1 MNTLRHLLVHINDGV
16 LSREALQLGAA
27 LARQHGAQMTAL
39 LAVEPIAPGAYLSP
53 ETASLA
59 AQLVR
64 EHMASHRLLAQDLV
78 HSVGQAHAM
87 AVDLQVADG
96 APVDALIRSAR
107 VTDLLVVSQRDAQS
121 DAEKPGG
128 LDAGASARLLVGAG
142 CPVIFVPHIGWSQG
156 GARPDGPV
164 AQNILVAWSDTRES
178 ARALR
183 DALPLLQAA
192 RRVELVT
199 FVGAD
204 ADEADPTPEA
214 LNAAHQHLQRHG
226 VQASV
231 TVRRSREPTFG
242 ERMRRAWV
250 PDASIAEALLSHAAD
265 TQVDLIVMGGYGHPR
280 AWELVLGGVTRTLLQ
295 TMTVPVFM
303 SH

>member
-1 MNTLRHLLVHINDGV
+1 MNTLRHLLVHVNDGV
-16 LSREALQLGAA
+16 LSREALNLGAA
-27 LARQHGAQMTAL
+27 LARQHGAQMAAL

-59 AQLVR
+59 AQLMS

-87 AVDLQVADG
+87 AVDLQVVEG
-96 APVDALIRSAR
+96 EPVDALIRGAR
-107 VTDLLVVSQRDAQS
+107 VTDLLLVSQRDAG
-121 DAEKPGG
+121 KPGG

-156 GARPDGPV
+156 GAGPDGPV
-164 AQNILVAWSDTRES
+164 AQSILVAWSDTRES

-199 FVGAD
+199 FVQAD
-204 ADEADPTPEA
+204 ADEDAPTPEA
-214 LNAAHQHLQRHG
+214 LNAAQQHLQRHG
-226 VQASV
+226 VQATV
-231 TVRRSREPTFG
+231 TVRRSGEPTFG
-242 ERMRRAWV
+242 ERMRRVWV

-265 TQVDLIVMGGYGHPR
+265 TQADLIVMGGYGHPR